1 MFAKKPD
8 RIPSIMAVMTPF
20 PWFIH
25 IEDELERARQV
36 MAEHG
41 IRHLPVTREG
51 ELVGVLGDRD
61 VALLES
67 RSDVPPS
74 IRDACVLDAYVVDV
88 TEPLDRV
95 LSTMAER
102 HLDATLVV
110 RNHKLAGIF
119 TASDACRAFAEFL
132 RLIFPPGGTDEAA

>member
-8 RIPSIMAVMTPF
+8 RIPSIVTAMTPF

-51 ELVGVLGDRD
+51 ALVGVLRERD
-61 VALLES
+61 VELLLS
-67 RSDVPPS
+67 RRDAAPS
-74 IRDACVLDAYVVDV
+74 IGEACVLDAYVVDV
-88 TEPLDRV
+88 SEPLDRV

-102 HLDATLVV
+102 HLDAALVV
-110 RNHKLAGIF
+110 RNRKLAGIF
-119 TASDACRAFAEFL
+119 TASDACRGFCEFL
-132 RLIFPPGGTDEAA
+132 RLAFPPQGGDEAA